1 MNADPTPV
9 VLAADVE
16 VPGAVADVAD
26 LLVLMEVLFVE
37 RLQPGLVGVAKAR
50 LRYVDLLE
58 VLLSFVEQEG
68 GRYSSITFTHDV
80 PRPGRHTRV
89 PWR

>member
-1 MNADPTPV
+1 MNADPPLV

-16 VPGAVADVAD
+16 VPGAVTDVAD
-26 LLVLMEVLFVE
+26 LLVLVEVLFVE
-37 RLQPGLVGVAKAR
+37 RLQPGLVGVAEAR

-58 VLLSFVEQEG
+58 ISLSFVEQEG
-68 GRYSSITFTHDV
+68 GRHSSITFTHDV

-89 PWR
+89 AWR